1 VGAHGILARDRIGHE
16 PPFAR
21 TAATLLCVGALTATP
36 AQAGGA
42 PVKCHLTF
50 SMSGWSPIYQH
61 AEGHGRVTCDNGQK
75 AAVTI
80 SVRGGGLAAGKFHLR
95 GHGDISNVYSIRDVY
110 GSYAQAGVSAGAGS
124 SGTAQLL
131 TKGTTSMALSGGG
144 EGVDLGVA
152 VDAFKIE
159 PVR

>member
-1 VGAHGILARDRIGHE
+1 MYQETSMSKRTVVS
-16 PPFAR
+16 
-21 TAATLLCVGALTATP
+21 TAATLLCVGALTGFTATP
-36 AQAGGA
+36 AQAGA

-50 SMSGWSPIYQH
+50 SMSGWSAIYQH
-61 AEGHGRVTCDNGQK
+61 AEGRGKVTCDNGQR

-80 SVRGGGLAAGKFHLR
+80 SVHGGGLTAGKFHVS

-124 SGTAQLL
+124 SGTAQVL
-131 TKGTTSMALSGGG
+131 TKGTTSMALSGSG

-159 PVR
+159 PVRR

>member
-1 VGAHGILARDRIGHE
+1 MSKHSLVS
-16 PPFAR
+16 
-21 TAATLLCVGALTATP
+21 TAATLLCVGALTGLSATP

-50 SMSGWSPIYQH
+50 SMSGWSAIYQH
-61 AEGHGRVTCDNGQK
+61 AEGRGRVTCNNGQR

-80 SVRGGGLAAGKFHLR
+80 SVHGGGLTAGKFHVS

-124 SGTAQLL
+124 SGTAQVL
-131 TKGTTSMALSGGG
+131 TKGTTSMALSGSG

-159 PVR
+159 PVRR

>member
-1 VGAHGILARDRIGHE
+1 MYQETSMSKHTVVS
-16 PPFAR
+16 
-21 TAATLLCVGALTATP
+21 TAATLLCVGALTGFTATP
-36 AQAGGA
+36 AQAGA

-50 SMSGWSPIYQH
+50 SMSGWSAIYQH
-61 AEGHGRVTCDNGQK
+61 AEGRGKVTCDNGQR

-80 SVRGGGLAAGKFHLR
+80 SVHGGGLTAGKFHVS

-124 SGTAQLL
+124 SGTAQVL
-131 TKGTTSMALSGGG
+131 TKGTTSMALSGSG

-159 PVR
+159 PVRR

>member
-1 VGAHGILARDRIGHE
+1 MSKHSLVS
-16 PPFAR
+16 
-21 TAATLLCVGALTATP
+21 TAATLLCVGALAGLTATP

-50 SMSGWSPIYQH
+50 SMSGWSAIYQH
-61 AEGHGRVTCDNGQK
+61 AEGRGRVTCDNGQK

-80 SVRGGGLAAGKFHLR
+80 SVHGGGLTAGKFHVT
-95 GHGDISNVYSIRDVY
+95 GHGDITHVYSIKDVF
-110 GSYAQAGVSAGAGS
+110 GSYAQAGASAGAGS
-124 SGTAQLL
+124 SGTAQVL
-131 TKGTTSMALSGGG
+131 TKGTTSMALSGSG
-144 EGVDLGVA
+144 EGIDLGVA